1 MLRHN
6 FLLIYRNFK
15 RFKSTFFINLVGLSS
30 GLACALMIYLWVN
43 DEWQVNKGN
52 ANDTRLYQ
60 VLQNFVDSR
69 EIATGP
75 GTQGILAKALAD
87 EMPEVEYAASVV
99 PAEWF
104 TEKGIMS
111 YEANTLKAGGQ
122 FVSNDYFK
130 LFPLP
135 YVAGEKKDLFADKTS
150 IAISEDLAMQLF
162 QSPENALGKIVT
174 WERDQ
179 FTQSFHISGVFK
191 NLPANASSKFDMLL
205 NYTLFFDT
213 RTGLDLWTNSDPS
226 TFVLLRDGV
235 DPTAFQQKIAGF
247 IQRKDK
253 ATKNTLVIQRYAD
266 RYLYGR
272 FENGVPVGGRIE
284 YVRLFSVIAIVI
296 LAIACINFMN
306 LSTAKASRRVK
317 EIGIKKAVGAARR
330 TLVLQYLGESMFMTF
345 LSLAVAI
352 LVVDILLPQF
362 NIVTGK
368 HLSLNL
374 DTNLILTMAGITFVT
389 GLLSGSYPAL
399 YLSGF
404 KPATVLKGRL
414 NSSVGEVWAR
424 KGLVVFQFAMSI
436 ILIVSVVV
444 VYKQIDYVQ
453 SKNLGYDREHVVH
466 FEIMVKNPGDPAFF
480 DEGGRMER
488 TVETFLTRVRKLPNV
503 TSAANF
509 YHDVVGAHGG
519 MGGVDWEPG
528 DEDSKKSFSNL
539 EIGFDFIETLG
550 IQIAEGRSYSR
561 SLTGERKKIILN
573 EAAIK
578 MMGLKEPVGK
588 TIKVW
593 GEEREIIGVAKN
605 FHFESLFE
613 EMKPCLLQLETRPGN
628 IMVKI
633 KPGKEAETLS
643 QLQALYQDQNPGLAF
658 DYKFLDDDYQALYA
672 SEQRV
677 SQLSRY
683 FAALAILISCLGL
696 FGLAA
701 FTAERRQKEIGIRK
715 ILGSSEFGIVY
726 LLSGDFTRIVLAAI
740 VMAVPVSYFMTRN
753 WLSDF
758 AYKIDLEWYYF
769 AGASVAALFIAWLT
783 VGSQAIR
790 AAKVNPTQCLKEQ

>member
-6 FLLIYRNFK
+6 LLLIYRNFK
-15 RFKSTFFINLVGLSS
+15 RFKSTFFINLIGLSS
-30 GLACALMIYLWVN
+30 GLACALLIYLWVN
-43 DEWQVNKGN
+43 DEWHVNRGH
-52 ANDTRLYQ
+52 ANDARLYQ

-69 EIATGP
+69 EIVTGS
-75 GTQGILAKALAD
+75 GTQGILAKALAE

-104 TEKGIMS
+104 TEKGVVT
-111 YEANTLKAGGQ
+111 YEGNSLKAGGQ
-122 FVSNDYFK
+122 FVSSDYFK
-130 LFPLP
+130 LFDCP
-135 YVAGEKKDLFADKTS
+135 YVVGEKKNLFADKAS
-150 IAISEDLAMQLF
+150 IAISEDLAVQLF

-174 WERDQ
+174 WDRDQ
-179 FTQSFHISGVFK
+179 FTQPFHISGVFK
-191 NLPANASSKFDMLL
+191 NPANASGKFDMLL
-205 NYTLFFDT
+205 NYSLFFDT
-213 RTGLDLWTNSDPS
+213 RTGLDSWNNSDPS
-226 TFVLLRDGV
+226 TFVLLREGA
-235 DPTAFQQKIAGF
+235 DPVAFQQKIAGF
-247 IQRKDK
+247 IQQKDK
-253 ATKNTLVIQRYAD
+253 TSKNTLVIQRNAD
-266 RYLYGR
+266 RYLHGR
-272 FENGVPVGGRIE
+272 FENGVSVGGRIE
-284 YVRLFSVIAIVI
+284 YVQLFSVIAIAI
-296 LAIACINFMN
+296 LVIACINFMN

-352 LVVDILLPQF
+352 LVVDLLLPQF

-368 HLSLNL
+368 HLILEL
-374 DTNLILTMAGITFVT
+374 DTNLILGMTGITFVT

-404 KPATVLKGRL
+404 KPATVLKGKL
-414 NSSVGEVWAR
+414 NTSVGELWVR
-424 KGLVVFQFAMSI
+424 KGLVIFQFAVSI
-436 ILIVSVVV
+436 ILIVTVVV

-453 SKNLGYDREHVVH
+453 SKNLGYDREHIVH
-466 FEIMVKNPGDPAFF
+466 FEILVKNPGDPAFF

-488 TVETFLTRVRKLPNV
+488 TVETFLTRVRALPTI

-528 DEDSKKSFSNL
+528 EEDSKKEFSNL

-550 IQIAEGRSYSR
+550 IQMAEGRSYSR
-561 SLTGERKKIILN
+561 SLTGERKKIVLN
-573 EAAIK
+573 EAAIN

-588 TIKVW
+588 TIKVF
-593 GEEREIIGVAKN
+593 GEEREIIGVTKN

-633 KPGKEAETLS
+633 KPGKEAETLAR
-643 QLQALYQDQNPGLAF
+643 LQALYQDQNPGLAF

-672 SEQRV
+672 SELRV
-677 SQLSRY
+677 SKLARY
-683 FAALAILISCLGL
+683 FAGLAIIISCLGL

-715 ILGSSEFGIVY
+715 ILGASEFGIIY
-726 LLSGDFTRIVLAAI
+726 LLSGDFTKIVLAAI
-740 VMAVPVSYFMTRN
+740 VMAVPISYVMTHN
-753 WLSDF
+753 WLSGF

-769 AGASVAALFIAWLT
+769 AGASVAAMFIAWLT
-783 VGSQAIR
+783 VASQAIR
-790 AAKVNPTQCLKEQ
+790 ASKVNATQCLKEQ